1 MYGALFGPYPRPTEG
16 HNIIYQ
22 LEFSH
27 LLVSRPSKSRAL
39 ECFVSEI
46 VGKSTHVAMLV
57 CTSTA
62 HHNISV

>member
-1 MYGALFGPYPRPTEG
+1 MGLCLVRVLARHIIIILLTE
-16 HNIIYQ
+16 
-22 LEFSH
+22 LEYSH

-62 HHNISV
+62 HRNISV